1 LAACGPDDQGKRE
14 APPTQINVVLNW
26 FEELKQKVPAGK
38 K

>member
-14 APPTQINVVLNW
+14 APPRQFDVVLNW
-26 FEELKQKVPAGK
+26 FEQLKQKVSAGK